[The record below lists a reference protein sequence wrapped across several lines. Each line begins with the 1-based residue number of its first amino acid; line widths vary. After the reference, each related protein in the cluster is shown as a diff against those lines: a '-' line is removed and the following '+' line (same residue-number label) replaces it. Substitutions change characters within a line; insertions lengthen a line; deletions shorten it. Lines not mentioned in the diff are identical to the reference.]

1 VEGEK
6 GEREK
11 GRRGEREKGRR
22 GERESE
28 AEAAAGLV
36 ASGEVAVDG
45 GDSSYSNQSVI

>member
-1 VEGEK
+1 MEGEE
-6 GEREK
+6 GAK
-11 GRRGEREKGRR
+11 GRRGEGEKGRR